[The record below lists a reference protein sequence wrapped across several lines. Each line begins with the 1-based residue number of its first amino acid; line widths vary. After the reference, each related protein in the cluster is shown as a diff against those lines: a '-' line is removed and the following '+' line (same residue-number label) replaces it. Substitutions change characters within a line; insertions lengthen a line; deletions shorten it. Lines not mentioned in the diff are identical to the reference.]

1 MIPARRLTSGTGRL
15 PVALLV
21 ALGLGISG
29 CGGSQVEYQEVP
41 GDPAEINLPD
51 RTPAAAA
58 GDAAEDAAAAEN
70 GAAEKTPTP
79 APTEAPAAEGATGA
93 TTEEGADDQTA
104 AAEETP
110 AATEDSAATD
120 EPPAPGSDA
129 ERFEDFCEQN
139 AGAC

>member
-1 MIPARRLTSGTGRL
+1 MLPARRIAPGTRRL
-15 PVALLV
+15 PVALLI

-41 GDPAEINLPD
+41 GDPAEITLPD
-51 RTPAAAA
+51 RTPAPSDQSA
-58 GDAAEDAAAAEN
+58 DEKAAAE
-70 GAAEKTPTP
+70 ETPTP
-79 APTEAPAAEGATGA
+79 TPTPTETPAAEGATGA
-93 TTEEGADDQTA
+93 TTAEGAADQTA
-104 AAEETP
+104 APEETP

-129 ERFEDFCEQN
+129 QRFEDFCEQN

>member
-1 MIPARRLTSGTGRL
+1 MTPVRPLTSVPGRL

-21 ALGLGISG
+21 ALALGLSG
-29 CGGSQVEYQEVP
+29 CGGSEVEYQEVP

-51 RTPAAAA
+51 RTPAASEDEAA
-58 GDAAEDAAAAEN
+58 DEEAAAE
-70 GAAEKTPTP
+70 GTP
-79 APTEAPAAEGATGA
+79 APEATEAPATEGATGA
-93 TTEEGADDQTA
+93 TTEEGVVDPSP

>member
-1 MIPARRLTSGTGRL
+1 MTPVRPLTSVTGRL

-29 CGGSQVEYQEVP
+29 CGGSEVEYQEVP

-58 GDAAEDAAAAEN
+58 DETDEEAAAE
-70 GAAEKTPTP
+70 ETP
-79 APTEAPAAEGATGA
+79 APEATEAPAATEAAEGAAGA
-93 TTEEGADDQTA
+93 TTEEGAVDQSA
-104 AAEETP
+104 AAEQTP

>member
-1 MIPARRLTSGTGRL
+1 MTPARPLTSVTGRL

-29 CGGSQVEYQEVP
+29 CGGSEVEYQEVP

-51 RTPAAAA
+51 RTPAA
-58 GDAAEDAAAAEN
+58 
-70 GAAEKTPTP
+70 P
-79 APTEAPAAEGATGA
+79 ADETD
-93 TTEEGADDQTA
+93 EEA

-110 AATEDSAATD
+110 APDATEGTEAPPAEGAAGTTTEEGAVDQSAAPAETPPATEDSAATD

>member
-1 MIPARRLTSGTGRL
+1 MTPARPLTSVPGRL

-21 ALGLGISG
+21 ALALGLSG
-29 CGGSQVEYQEVP
+29 CGGSEVEYQEVP

-51 RTPAAAA
+51 RTPAAPADEA
-58 GDAAEDAAAAEN
+58 DEEAAAE
-70 GAAEKTPTP
+70 GTP
-79 APTEAPAAEGATGA
+79 APEATEAPATEGATGA
-93 TTEEGADDQTA
+93 TTEEGVVDPSP